1 MLNLVKRGRAYF
13 VIFFWLFN
21 SIEFNPAMKKFATLI
36 FVLIV
41 SQTHLFSQ
49 KTDLYERLGYS
60 KDSKL
65 LIIHADDLGVTHS
78 ENMASIEGLQNTPVN
93 SASIMVP
100 CPWFPEIAD
109 YARKNSSWDLGVHLT
124 LNCEWN
130 YYKWGPVSSL
140 DAVPSLV
147 NTDGYFYSSVDSLVS
162 VGKAEEVEIEL
173 RNQVKKAYKSGID
186 ITHLDAHMGAAASR
200 PDYLKAYIKVGKEF
214 QLPVLLDGRI
224 YQIEDQ
230 GIKDMLDER
239 TVVMDNIIGASPSDF
254 DNGMAEYYSSVLK
267 NLSPGLNCLLVHLA
281 YDDEETRAVTVDHPY
296 WGAKWRQADVDF
308 FSSPECKQLL
318 EEQNIVLVTWREL
331 RDKITRA
338 P

>member
-1 MLNLVKRGRAYF
+1 
-13 VIFFWLFN
+13 
-21 SIEFNPAMKKFATLI
+21 MKKLLIPFCTLLLCQN
-36 FVLIV
+36 F
-41 SQTHLFSQ
+41 LFGQ
-49 KTDLYERLGYS
+49 QVDIYERLGYP

-78 ENMASIEGLQNTPVN
+78 ENMASIEGLEKTPVN

-109 YARKNSSWDLGVHLT
+109 YARKNSSRDLGVHLT
-124 LNCEWN
+124 LNSEWN
-130 YYKWGPVSSL
+130 YYKWGPVSSV

-147 NTDGYFYSSVDSLVS
+147 NKDGYFYASVDSLLS

-173 RNQVKKAYKSGID
+173 RNQVKKAYQSGID
-186 ITHLDAHMGAAASR
+186 LTHLDAHMGAAASR
-200 PDYLKAYIKVGKEF
+200 PDYLAAYMKIGKEF

-224 YQIEDQ
+224 YQIQDQ
-230 GIKDMLDER
+230 GVKDLLDER
-239 TVVMDNIIGASPSDF
+239 TVVMDNILGAAPSDF
-254 DNGMAEYYSSVLK
+254 DQGMAAYYKSVLN
-267 NLSPGLNCLLVHLA
+267 NLSPGLNCLLIHLA

-296 WGAKWRQADVDF
+296 WGAEWRQADVDF
-308 FSSPECKQLL
+308 FSSQECKELL
-318 EEQNIVLVTWREL
+318 EEQNIILVTWREL